1 MQVYYV
7 YRLTC
12 HHPETVKRYYIG
24 FRSCRGN
31 PVTDPYWSSSKPVK
45 EAIARFGPEAFT
57 KKIIAVYPTKKQA
70 LALEVK
76 LHARL
81 DVKNHPLFFNQ
92 SNQTSTKFTTSG
104 SPSEATKAK
113 MVASH
118 ARRRASQS
126 ASQSTP
132 EQSPPEC
139 GALRGSKKLPRRESY
154 IYIYTERSI
163 RRGLRR
169 PPGPRH
175 GPDRA
180 DHRHEHRADDRP
192 IGARRAL
199 LRRG

>member
-126 ASQSTP
+126 TPEQSPP

-154 IYIYTERSI
+154 IYIQRD
-163 RRGLRR
+163 L
-169 PPGPRH
+169 
-175 GPDRA
+175 
-180 DHRHEHRADDRP
+180 
-192 IGARRAL
+192 
-199 LRRG
+199 

>member
-45 EAIARFGPEAFT
+45 EGIARFGPEAFT

-92 SNQTSTKFTTSG
+92 SKQTSTKFTTSG
-104 SPSEATKAK
+104 SPSE
-113 MVASH
+113 
-118 ARRRASQS
+118 
-126 ASQSTP
+126 P
-132 EQSPPEC
+132 E
-139 GALRGSKKLPRRESY
+139 
-154 IYIYTERSI
+154 
-163 RRGLRR
+163 
-169 PPGPRH
+169 GPCS
-175 GPDRA
+175 
-180 DHRHEHRADDRP
+180 E
-192 IGARRAL
+192 GARAVL
-199 LRRG
+199 AFVVVDPTTDLWCNHEKKNETNSYL

>member
-118 ARRRASQS
+118 LGQVH
-126 ASQSTP
+126 TP
-132 EQSPPEC
+132 EARAKMAEAKRGKPGKPASPETK
-139 GALRGSKKLPRRESY
+139 AKMAEAQRQRWAKIRA
-154 IYIYTERSI
+154 ERDVK
-163 RRGLRR
+163 R
-169 PPGPRH
+169 
-175 GPDRA
+175 
-180 DHRHEHRADDRP
+180 DDDAF
-192 IGARRAL
+192 GDEA
-199 LRRG
+199 G

>member
-104 SPSEATKAK
+104 SPSETTKAKIGEAGRRRTHTEETKAK
-113 MVASH
+113 MADSHARRH

-126 ASQSTP
+126 PP
-132 EQSPPEC
+132 EQNPPEC
-139 GALRGSKKLPRRESY
+139 GA
-154 IYIYTERSI
+154 
-163 RRGLRR
+163 
-169 PPGPRH
+169 
-175 GPDRA
+175 RA
-180 DHRHEHRADDRP
+180 DPGRPADP
-192 IGARRAL
+192 
-199 LRRG
+199 

>member
-132 EQSPPEC
+132 EC

-154 IYIYTERSI
+154 IYIQRD
-163 RRGLRR
+163 L
-169 PPGPRH
+169 
-175 GPDRA
+175 
-180 DHRHEHRADDRP
+180 
-192 IGARRAL
+192 
-199 LRRG
+199 